1 MHQHLQHQLVSLNFY
16 MKCLDSSQNVDA
28 VEDLAAGATAET
40 SRCSLGVWIDV
51 FWWESC
57 LVGFELFVVSVVSS

>member
-1 MHQHLQHQLVSLNFY
+1 

-40 SRCSLGVWIDV
+40 SRCSLGVWLDV
-51 FWWESC
+51 FCWESC
-57 LVGFELFVVSVVSS
+57 LVGFELFVVSVASS